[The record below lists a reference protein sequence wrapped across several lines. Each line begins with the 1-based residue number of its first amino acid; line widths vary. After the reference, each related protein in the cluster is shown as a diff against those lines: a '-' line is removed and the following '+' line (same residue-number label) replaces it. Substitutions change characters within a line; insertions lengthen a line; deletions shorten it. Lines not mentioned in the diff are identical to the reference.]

1 MYFIDTTPPHNT
13 RLHNG
18 QLDDAANWIRHG
30 IPLLQLHIEKLCTL
44 LTTLNLTFLTDCGI
58 TTVNMFLNLPKS
70 TTDTMTL
77 KGDLLQKGLVQ
88 IEHCGPGAHKSYHT
102 NNFFFNEVVHAKN
115 HSFFVVVVNPDPFSN
130 SRA

>member
-44 LTTLNLTFLTDCGI
+44 LTALNLTFLTDCGI

-88 IEHCGPGAHKSYHT
+88 IEHCGPVAHKSYHT
-102 NNFFFNEVVHAKN
+102 NNFFFNEVVHAKTIL
-115 HSFFVVVVNPDPFSN
+115 FCFVVNPDPF
-130 SRA
+130 